1 MVLVVY
7 KGSYITVSDQFLF
20 KKRFYFDICIGLISI
35 YYRHRYQT
43 GEKAMEEKKSVT
55 KLLFLKWSPFFDMNR
70 LHFDNIEIVPISLKT
85 CIYKSRNRNWKNRL
99 QFDIYW
105 LHTESARIVIESISN
120 RFYSVFCADFSIS
133 TMFGNNHFSMEL
145 PTRVKRFYHIA
156 YLGCRVSR
164 LDWKWLIVTNPLSY
178 FSTKLITRV
187 KSFHRILS
195 EV

>member
-1 MVLVVY
+1 MYRFHTGFFPMGIIYLWYGIDISLVWELYIDRFFMVLVVY
-7 KGSYITVSDQFLF
+7 KGSYISVSDWFLF

-35 YYRHRYQT
+35 YYRHRCQT

-55 KLLFLKWSPFFDMNR
+55 KRLFLKWSPFFDMNR

-105 LHTESARIVIESISN
+105 LHTESARIEIESISN

-133 TMFGNNHFSMEL
+133 TMFALNG
-145 PTRVKRFYHIA
+145 K
-156 YLGCRVSR
+156 GKVS
-164 LDWKWLIVTNPLSY
+164 LYCWPPVWLVWINL
-178 FSTKLITRV
+178 FCK
-187 KSFHRILS
+187 
-195 EV
+195 

>member
-1 MVLVVY
+1 MYRFHTGFFPMGIIYLWYGIDISLVWELYIDRFFMVLVVY
-7 KGSYITVSDQFLF
+7 KGSYISVSDRFLF

-35 YYRHRYQT
+35 YYRHRCQT

-55 KLLFLKWSPFFDMNR
+55 KRLFLKWSPFFDMNR

-105 LHTESARIVIESISN
+105 LHTESARIEIESISN

-133 TMFGNNHFSMEL
+133 TMFASLAMWQ
-145 PTRVKRFYHIA
+145 RFQH
-156 YLGCRVSR
+156 RH
-164 LDWKWLIVTNPLSY
+164 LI
-178 FSTKLITRV
+178 
-187 KSFHRILS
+187 
-195 EV
+195 